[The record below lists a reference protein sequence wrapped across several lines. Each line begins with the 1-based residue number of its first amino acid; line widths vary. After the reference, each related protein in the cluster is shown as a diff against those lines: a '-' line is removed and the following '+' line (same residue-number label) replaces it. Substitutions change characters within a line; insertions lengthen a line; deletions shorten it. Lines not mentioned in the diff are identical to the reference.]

1 MRPEIS
7 VIIPCFNAEIYIP
20 RCIEKLEQQ
29 TFKSFEVVI
38 VDDCSSDNSVE
49 LLRKIEKKTS
59 LECLIIEL
67 NKNSGPGNAR
77 NIGIENA
84 RGNYVSFCDIDDYYE
99 PDFLKIMYE
108 EIKNQNAEIMMC
120 NSKLL
125 FKDGS
130 ERKNSYTE
138 IFDKYKEKEDYLA
151 LSRSSLCY
159 LLVKKDLFNNI
170 SIPELRNGE
179 DIAVIPLLMLKASKI
194 GHINYSLYT
203 YYVREN
209 SASSKP
215 TKKSFQDLVTCFS
228 IIESMWTDSYSDAL
242 EFIGIK
248 TLLYSAVL
256 IGFKANV
263 NLKQIKKQIYCFT
276 IENPNW
282 YKNRYLRTMSKRHS
296 LFLKL
301 VKYKMYLFLN
311 MYAKFHSIVM
321 K

>member
-151 LSRSSLCY
+151 LS
-159 LLVKKDLFNNI
+159 
-170 SIPELRNGE
+170 
-179 DIAVIPLLMLKASKI
+179 
-194 GHINYSLYT
+194 
-203 YYVREN
+203 
-209 SASSKP
+209 
-215 TKKSFQDLVTCFS
+215 
-228 IIESMWTDSYSDAL
+228 
-242 EFIGIK
+242 
-248 TLLYSAVL
+248 
-256 IGFKANV
+256 
-263 NLKQIKKQIYCFT
+263 
-276 IENPNW
+276 
-282 YKNRYLRTMSKRHS
+282 
-296 LFLKL
+296 
-301 VKYKMYLFLN
+301 
-311 MYAKFHSIVM
+311 
-321 K
+321 

>member
-151 LSRSSLCY
+151 LSRSSKR
-159 LLVKKDLFNNI
+159 V
-170 SIPELRNGE
+170 
-179 DIAVIPLLMLKASKI
+179 VPLLDSDIKKYQKRRDA
-194 GHINYSLYT
+194 INHVT
-203 YYVREN
+203 VMF
-209 SASSKP
+209 
-215 TKKSFQDLVTCFS
+215 KKSKVLEAGNYQHALLMEDSLL
-228 IIESMWTDSYSDAL
+228 WT
-242 EFIGIK
+242 
-248 TLLYSAVL
+248 
-256 IGFKANV
+256 
-263 NLKQIKKQIYCFT
+263 
-276 IENPNW
+276 
-282 YKNRYLRTMSKRHS
+282 
-296 LFLKL
+296 
-301 VKYKMYLFLN
+301 N
-311 MYAKFHSIVM
+311 MILHGAKFKNID
-321 K
+321 KA